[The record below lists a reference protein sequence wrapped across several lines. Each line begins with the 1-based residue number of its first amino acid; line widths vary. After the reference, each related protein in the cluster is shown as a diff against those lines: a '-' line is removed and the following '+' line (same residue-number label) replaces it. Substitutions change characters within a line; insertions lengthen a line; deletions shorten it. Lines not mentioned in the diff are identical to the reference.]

1 MAELCVGGPHASH
14 HPCLPLLAR
23 LEGVP
28 EVWVGRLHVQLS
40 LSSLHLLSMPN
51 RLEGSQCSLAALLT
65 AVPTHMGVG
74 HAGGHQAPEMGR
86 PTRAC
91 MQDCDILLGC
101 R

>member
-51 RLEGSQCSLAALLT
+51 RLECSASLLQVLA
-65 AVPTHMGVG
+65 VG
-74 HAGGHQAPEMGR
+74 LDMAEG
-86 PTRAC
+86 
-91 MQDCDILLGC
+91 I
-101 R
+101 